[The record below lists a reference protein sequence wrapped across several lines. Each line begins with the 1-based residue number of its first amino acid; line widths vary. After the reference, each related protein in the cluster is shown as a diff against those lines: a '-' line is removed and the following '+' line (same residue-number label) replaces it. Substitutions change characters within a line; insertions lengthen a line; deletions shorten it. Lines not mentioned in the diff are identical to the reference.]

1 MWGGLEN
8 PLCACV
14 AGTALLTLFVLF
26 VLVVVVV
33 MLQNRQVMVTFFG
46 CCWCSGDTPRV
57 LIVGVPATSGEDRCR
72 RMEGDSGIAM
82 EDVCWDDM

>member
-1 MWGGLEN
+1 M
-8 PLCACV
+8 
-14 AGTALLTLFVLF
+14 
-26 VLVVVVV
+26 VVVGVV
-33 MLQNRQVMVTFFG
+33 VTP
-46 CCWCSGDTPRV
+46 PRV